1 MELTSSL
8 SGVRLD
14 IESLSNK
21 NIIKRLVEYG
31 NLHYYTFCYDKD
43 VLCYNDNETRLYRM
57 VIVSYPENQL
67 LSYLPPKSMGYNTFI
82 SIYPTITTNIQ
93 ISEYIKGTMINLM
106 YDDRCNEWRVASPSD
121 EKTTNII
128 SKFKTALHI
137 NDQNTTPILEYLSK
151 TQTYTFVLKKNYNK
165 VTQNTDK
172 FYLISV
178 YEMQNNT
185 IKYIPNTDYEN
196 NSFLRDIEGIIY
208 FPRKYNL
215 DSYNDIHDIP
225 DDIDGYLITDL
236 NTGHSTRIMN
246 PDTIIR
252 ETISDINPYYAYEYF
267 CVRRIGKLYEYNRI
281 YRKTRDI
288 RHKIHGEYEKLI
300 TILHQHYMH
309 KFIFKT
315 KSILPDKY
323 IQHVNFLHT
332 NVYIPSL
339 KKKNK
344 EKITRSRVK
353 EYLHLLNPSE
363 LLNLLYQ

>member
-128 SKFKTALHI
+128 SKFKTAFHI

-165 VTQNTDK
+165 VPQNIDK

-178 YEMQNNT
+178 YEIQNN
-185 IKYIPNTDYEN
+185 
-196 NSFLRDIEGIIY
+196 
-208 FPRKYNL
+208 
-215 DSYNDIHDIP
+215 
-225 DDIDGYLITDL
+225 
-236 NTGHSTRIMN
+236 
-246 PDTIIR
+246 
-252 ETISDINPYYAYEYF
+252 
-267 CVRRIGKLYEYNRI
+267 
-281 YRKTRDI
+281 
-288 RHKIHGEYEKLI
+288 
-300 TILHQHYMH
+300 
-309 KFIFKT
+309 
-315 KSILPDKY
+315 
-323 IQHVNFLHT
+323 
-332 NVYIPSL
+332 
-339 KKKNK
+339 KK
-344 EKITRSRVK
+344 
-353 EYLHLLNPSE
+353 P
-363 LLNLLYQ
+363 